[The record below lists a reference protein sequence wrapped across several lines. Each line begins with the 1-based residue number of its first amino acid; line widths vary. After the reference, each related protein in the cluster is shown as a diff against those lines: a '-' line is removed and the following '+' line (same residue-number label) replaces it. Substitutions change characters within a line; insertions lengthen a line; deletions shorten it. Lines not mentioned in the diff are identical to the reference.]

1 MTVKRIKIRRRALNE
16 AKAARLWYAERDPA
30 VAARFLIALD
40 EVLDRIEAV
49 PGVGSQWP
57 GLPELLRSPLQ
68 GFPYWVIYEDSGT
81 GVLVIAIAHQKR
93 RPDYW
98 VDP

>member
-1 MTVKRIKIRRRALNE
+1 MTVKRIRIRRRALNE
-16 AKAARLWYAERDPA
+16 AKAARVWYAERDPA

-40 EVLDRIEAV
+40 EVLERIQAV

-57 GLPELLRSPLQ
+57 GISELRRSPLE
-68 GFPYWVIYEDSGT
+68 GFPYWVIYEEGAA
-81 GVLVIAIAHQKR
+81 GVLVIAVAPQKR
-93 RPDYW
+93 RPGYW